1 MFDSFGRDI
10 TYLRLSVTDRCNLRC
25 LYCMPDDVELL
36 PRCEVLSLEE
46 LERLAGIFIR
56 LGIRKLRLTG
66 GEPLVRRGVESLV
79 RALGRHVAAGR
90 LEELTLTT
98 NGTRL
103 VEHAEALRAAGVRRI
118 NVSLDS
124 LDPDRFRRI
133 TGRDDLPRALAG
145 IAAAAAAG
153 LEVKINTVVLKSE
166 NEDEIDDLIRWG
178 GAHGHDI
185 TLIETMPLGRLAG
198 CHRDWHVPSDEIHR
212 RIAKR
217 WTLQSSP
224 HRTGGPA
231 RFFTVAETG
240 RRLGFIAAVSHG
252 FCSKCNRVRLT
263 CTGTLTPCLGSDAGV
278 ELRPILRRADSD
290 LPVEAAILAGV
301 AAKPRGHGFAAAGVP
316 LFAGQRTRMC
326 RTGG

>member
-25 LYCMPDDVELL
+25 LYCMPDDAELL

-153 LEVKINTVVLKSE
+153 LEVKINTVVLKGE

-198 CHRDWHVPSDEIHR
+198 CHRDWHVPLDEIRR
-212 RIAKR
+212 RIAAR
-217 WTLQSSP
+217 WTLQPSR

-231 RFFTVAETG
+231 RFFAVAETG

-252 FCSKCNRVRLT
+252 FCSECNRVRLT

-290 LPVEAAILAGV
+290 LPVETAILAGV

>member
-25 LYCMPDDVELL
+25 LYCMPEDIELL
-36 PRCEVLSLEE
+36 PRCEILSLEE
-46 LERLAGIFIR
+46 LERLAGIFIG

-66 GEPLVRRGVESLV
+66 GEPLVRRGIEGLV
-79 RALGRHVAAGR
+79 RGLGREVAAGR

-103 VEHAEALRAAGVRRI
+103 AEHAGTLRDAGMRRI

-124 LDPDRFRRI
+124 LDAERFRRI
-133 TGRDDLPRALAG
+133 TGRDELPRALAG

-153 LEVKINTVVLKSE
+153 LEVKINTVVLKGE
-166 NEDEIDDLIRWG
+166 NEDEIDDLIRWC
-178 GAHGHDI
+178 GANGHDI

-198 CHRDWHVPSDEIHR
+198 CHRDWHVPLDEIR
-212 RIAKR
+212 RRLAAR
-217 WTLQSSP
+217 WTLRPSS

-231 RFFTVAETG
+231 RFFEIAETG
-240 RRLGFIAAVSHG
+240 RRLGLIAAVSHR
-252 FCSKCNRVRLT
+252 FCSECNRVRLT
-263 CTGTLTPCLGSDAGV
+263 CTGTMTPCLGSDAGV
-278 ELRPILRRADSD
+278 ELRPILRGAEGDR
-290 LPVEAAILAGV
+290 PVAAAILAGV
-301 AAKPRGHGFAAAGVP
+301 AAKPAGHGFAAAEFRRFV
-316 LFAGQRTRMC
+316 GQQTRMC